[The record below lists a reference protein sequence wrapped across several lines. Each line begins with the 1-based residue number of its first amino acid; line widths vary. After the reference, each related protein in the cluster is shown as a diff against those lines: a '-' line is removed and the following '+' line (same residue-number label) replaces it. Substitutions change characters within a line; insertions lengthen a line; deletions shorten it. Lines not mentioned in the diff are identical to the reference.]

1 MNSWTEY
8 TALDS
13 QIGCGKGSQCEGFT
27 MSGQY
32 MWETDAAGENFI
44 TMISTVKLPKG
55 KKMEE
60 GKQAISYVGFE
71 DSKEQS
77 ELLLTLNSPF
87 MKFQSQGTLL
97 PISLET
103 ALKMSDKELE
113 KQQQSLMINLNQ
125 SWK

>member
-1 MNSWTEY
+1 
-8 TALDS
+8 
-13 QIGCGKGSQCEGFT
+13 
-27 MSGQY
+27 
-32 MWETDAAGENFI
+32 
-44 TMISTVKLPKG
+44 
-55 KKMEE
+55 MEE

-71 DSKEQS
+71 DTKEQS